1 MKTPAKPS
9 EKAVAKPKAATKA
22 KTDTGAAAKPKKT
35 AKAKRVLPKLSPVDQ
50 ALQNHLIFSSFKTN
64 DAATPRDWYDAAS
77 YTVRDHVVARWI
89 KTAEA
94 YYEKDPKRVYYLS
107 LEFLMG
113 RMLSNAALNLGIQD
127 ELERRLGKFRPRA
140 GKYRRDGDRCG
151 TGQWWLRSFGSLFC

>member
-77 YTVRDHVVARWI
+77 HTVRDHVVERWV
-89 KTAEA
+89 KTCLL
-94 YYEKDPKRVYYLS
+94 YTS
-107 LEFLMG
+107 
-113 RMLSNAALNLGIQD
+113 
-127 ELERRLGKFRPRA
+127 
-140 GKYRRDGDRCG
+140 RCV
-151 TGQWWLRSFGSLFC
+151 